1 MSVHGKSGS
10 EQASF
15 YGMEYTEI
23 CISMDEYRQLNGWME
38 GGVEG
43 WMVEGMERQ
52 MVRWPDGWMD
62 GLFCDKAVVAIC

>member
-1 MSVHGKSGS
+1 MENQGS

-23 CISMDEYRQLNGWME
+23 YISMDEYRQLNGWME

-43 WMVEGMERQ
+43 WMDEGTERQ

-62 GLFCDKAVVAIC
+62 CFVIKQM

>member
-1 MSVHGKSGS
+1 MENQGS

-23 CISMDEYRQLNGWME
+23 YISMDEYGQLNGWME

-43 WMVEGMERQ
+43 WMDEGTERQ
-52 MVRWPDGWMD
+52 MVRWTGGWMD
-62 GLFCDKAVVAIC
+62 CFVIKQM